1 MGNSKLIATTKNN
14 VSFIIE
20 SLIEMITNPHL
31 PLNSNA
37 YYYHQKECHLFI
49 IYLYAYKLLINSD
62 EYIEK
67 KYNEYMHK
75 FKKNQPFSLNRITN
89 IECSDPLN
97 LLLIVKQKISKN
109 ELTYNEK
116 NEQISF
122 NDETYIDAKW
132 FLTFISLIL
141 DNTKNDESKE
151 ININYCIHNRD
162 IAKCTKEANQEDF
175 LSSIRF
181 YSICIKRTDKTKEV
195 KENNI
200 LIIKNAAINY
210 LKHLKKYKYGLET
223 KESYQIFYN
232 LLKNECTKDG
242 FELIENDNNL
252 LDIDE
257 KLLDKI
263 KSYLDES
270 FYTYD
275 LNKQVKLIEDIVW
288 HSSNDITLLE
298 HTNSSID
305 ALVDLLTSLR
315 FSKNEPYFKVR
326 NDNQIND
333 IQAILILITNQ
344 FLLTYLN
351 NTEEIDYSLLNLNN
365 IKPKYMNSICHNKE
379 EELKSSIKSLN
390 MELNNAKNTLDTYK
404 QERNSIDASNISKE
418 KYQKSLELCVSKINS
433 ISITIAHLNSRLSS
447 LSKEYDNLQKNQKAK
462 YHNAEKY
469 NYNHSIIKHICNSIL
484 GCSFYLKTSNNRAII
499 SNIIIFED
507 YEKTDNSFYL
517 EVSFKDLLKISN
529 KYVLNGVIEQ
539 NDLPKLA

>member
-1 MGNSKLIATTKNN
+1 MGNSKLIATTKNS

-517 EVSFKDLLKISN
+517 EVSFKDLLKICN
-529 KYVLNGVIEQ
+529 KYVLNGVMEQ